1 MILLVV
7 GDQKEI
13 DLGDPKHPVKL
24 ETIAPGGRVETL
36 PLPDPMTLKRAKPT
50 S

>member
-1 MILLVV
+1 MIMLVV

-24 ETIAPGGRVETL
+24 ADMAPGAKVVTL
-36 PLPDPMTLKRAKPT
+36 PLPDPMTLKRP
-50 S
+50 